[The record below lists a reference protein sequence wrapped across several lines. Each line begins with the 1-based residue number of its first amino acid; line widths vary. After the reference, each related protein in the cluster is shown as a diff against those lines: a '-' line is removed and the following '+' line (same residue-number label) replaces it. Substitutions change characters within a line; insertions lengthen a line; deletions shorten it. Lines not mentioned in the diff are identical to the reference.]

1 MQVAAHG
8 PRFKRVV
15 LPIERKAHGRFTP
28 AKSAAL
34 LAIVPHYST
43 TRKLSY
49 HTTAPHHTKA
59 WLRELIQPPAVELEN
74 DDEGE
79 DWQIDEGQAQVPEPL
94 CTVHYSPA
102 IPPAALPPAS

>member
-15 LPIERKAHGRFTP
+15 LPIERKAHGRCTP
-28 AKSAAL
+28 ATSAAL

-43 TRKLSY
+43 TLK
-49 HTTAPHHTKA
+49 HG
-59 WLRELIQPPAVELEN
+59 LRELIQPPAVGIEN

-94 CTVHYSPA
+94 CTVRYSPA
-102 IPPAALPPAS
+102 ISPAARPPAA